1 MRHTKLVLL
10 CLVGTVSLSACG
22 QSNDAEVERAIKSV
36 NALDDSNL
44 SDLMLTAPANEA
56 VNYFR
61 RTLAENPDRID
72 LQRGL
77 ASSLVRAKKP
87 TEAVAVWSRVV
98 EHPESVPEDKVG
110 FADALIRANNW
121 SRAKTVLDSVP
132 PTYESFQ
139 RYRLEAMVADSNKDW
154 DRADSFYETAIGLTT
169 QPSSVLNN
177 WGFSKLTRGDFR
189 EAERLFNEAL
199 TYDRKNFTTKNNLA
213 LARGAQRNY
222 QLPIVDMTQVER
234 AQLLHTLALTA
245 VRQGDTKTGKQ
256 LLQEAIETH
265 PQHFEAAA
273 RALSALE
280 SNEPSAVTATSG

>member
-1 MRHTKLVLL
+1 MRHTKLLLL

-56 VNYFR
+56 VNYFQ

-87 TEAVAVWSRVV
+87 TEAVAVWGRVV
-98 EHPESVPEDKVG
+98 EHPEAVPEDKVG

-154 DRADSFYETAIGLTT
+154 DRADSFYETSIGLTT

-245 VRQGDTKTGKQ
+245 VRQGDTRTGKQ

-280 SNEPSAVTATSG
+280 ANEPSAVTATSG